1 VVDTSAFSAL
11 EESLHGTSTSLFYV
25 FFLHLSVAATKTK
38 YNTLYLSVA
47 ATKSMYNTQMYHY
60 LPGCLGFKGLR
71 SAGLSTCARCEHRG
85 EGRDVSSYEE
95 EMLEAHK
102 PEGLHRDI

>member
-1 VVDTSAFSAL
+1 MVDTSAFSAL

-25 FFLHLSVAATKTK
+25 FFLHLGVAATKTK

-71 SAGLSTCARCEHRG
+71 SAGLSTCAGCEHRG
-85 EGRDVSSYEE
+85 EGHASWRGGARGTSQKELSS
-95 EMLEAHK
+95 
-102 PEGLHRDI
+102 D

>member
-1 VVDTSAFSAL
+1 MVDTSAFSAL

-71 SAGLSTCARCEHRG
+71 SAGLSTCAGCEHRG
-85 EGRDVSSYEE
+85 EGRGVPP
-95 EMLEAHK
+95 LE
-102 PEGLHRDI
+102 

>member
-1 VVDTSAFSAL
+1 MVDTSAFSAL

-85 EGRDVSSYEE
+85 EGRVSWRGGARGTSQKEE
-95 EMLEAHK
+95 
-102 PEGLHRDI
+102 